1 MIKIVRF
8 IKDFL
13 IFSPLI
19 RIVYPFKYMF
29 SMLVYLFELNNWV
42 RTNSA
47 KFMHKD
53 AYSFKRDYNRRFFLY
68 QGVIDVFQLSEK
80 PVTYLEFGVAAGN
93 SFKWWLSK
101 NSAADS
107 RFFGVDTFEGL
118 PEDWGGFYKKGDMIS
133 AIPEVNDERATFL
146 AGLFQDT
153 FQDFVKNNRSLLES
167 DQLKVIH
174 LDADIYS
181 ATCFVLGQIYPFLKK
196 GDVIMFDE
204 FNVPLHEFKA
214 FLEFTK
220 NYYVDL
226 KPLIAVNNYYQVSF
240 TVEKV

>member
-13 IFSPLI
+13 IFSPII
-19 RIVYPFKYMF
+19 RSVYFFKYTF
-29 SMLVYLFELNNWV
+29 SMLVYLYELNSWV
-42 RTNSA
+42 RTNKT
-47 KFMHKD
+47 KFQHAD
-53 AYSFKRDYNRRFFLY
+53 GYAFKRDYNRRFFLY
-68 QGVIDVFQLSEK
+68 NGVIESFGLMDK
-80 PVTYLEFGVAAGN
+80 PIVYLEFGVAAGS
-93 SFKWWLSK
+93 SFKWWLSNNK
-101 NSAADS
+101 SEQS
-107 RFFGVDTFEGL
+107 RFFGFDTFEGL

-133 AIPEVNDERATFL
+133 AIPEVNDARAAFL
-146 AGLFQDT
+146 QGLFQDT

-196 GDVIMFDE
+196 GDIIMFDE